1 MEPIELRAI
10 SPGKSFTPVSI
21 QVLDVDGGGL
31 RMRFTGGE
39 WQHFSEPNL
48 FKCLMSLRTYLE
60 KQELLLCCQGARPD
74 VFPSGMQQQME
85 VVVSPQSFPAFQT
98 GKKLSTY
105 SPQPNRLKWLL
116 SRVSELPYT
125 GSLTCLPPARA
136 QNNPRSNRKART
148 HRAAER
154 TGGSL
159 ILCNEF

>member
-1 MEPIELRAI
+1 MEQQESDPKSELSGVDMEPIELRAI

-85 VVVSPQSFPAFQT
+85 GGRFT
-98 GKKLSTY
+98 TI
-105 SPQPNRLKWLL
+105 L
-116 SRVSELPYT
+116 SRLSDGKEVVDIF
-125 GSLTCLPPARA
+125 A
-136 QNNPRSNRKART
+136 
-148 HRAAER
+148 AAEPSQVASVEGQR
-154 TGGSL
+154 IAVYRFFNLPTSGAGT
-159 ILCNEF
+159 E